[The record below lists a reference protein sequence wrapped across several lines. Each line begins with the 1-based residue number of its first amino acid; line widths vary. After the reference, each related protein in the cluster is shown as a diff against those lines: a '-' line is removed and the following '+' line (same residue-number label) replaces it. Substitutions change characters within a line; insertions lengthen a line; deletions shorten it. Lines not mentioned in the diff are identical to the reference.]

1 MKKMTTGIIIGLVA
15 GALIAVLAI
24 FFSSPSLMLKENKSK
39 HDFETTLAKIEK
51 SVDSLGWKIPHIND
65 LQATM
70 HKFGKDVRQV
80 KVYEIC
86 HPDHA
91 YKVLKQDDER
101 IVSTLM
107 PCRIAI
113 YEKSN
118 GEIYVSRMNSGLMSK
133 PMNKIIRSTMSEAA
147 ADTEKILASVIE

>member
-1 MKKMTTGIIIGLVA
+1 MKNMTTGIIIGLVA

-39 HDFETTLAKIEK
+39 HDFETTLAQIEK

-118 GEIYVSRMNSGLMSK
+118 GNIYVSRMNSGLMSK
-133 PMNKIIRSTMSEAA
+133 PMSKIIRSTMSDAA

>member
-1 MKKMTTGIIIGLVA
+1 MKNMTTGIIIGLIA
-15 GALIAVLAI
+15 GAIIALLAI
-24 FFSSPSLMLKENKSK
+24 YLSSPSLMLKENKSK
-39 HDFETTLAKIEK
+39 HDFETTLAEIEK
-51 SVDSLGWKIPHIND
+51 SVESMGWKIPHVND

-91 YKVLKQDDER
+91 YKILSQDDER
-101 IVSTLM
+101 IVSSLM

-113 YEKSN
+113 YEKES
-118 GEIYVSRMNSGLMSK
+118 GDVFVSRMNSGLMSK